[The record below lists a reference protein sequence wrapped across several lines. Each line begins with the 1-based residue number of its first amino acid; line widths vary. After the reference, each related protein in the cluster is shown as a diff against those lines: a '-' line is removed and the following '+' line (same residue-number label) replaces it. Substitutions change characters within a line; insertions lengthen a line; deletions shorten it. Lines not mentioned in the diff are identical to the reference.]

1 MTITPDMVK
10 ELRQRTGSGIMNCKK
25 ALEEA
30 DGDIEKAIIVLREN
44 GLSTAAKKAGRTA
57 SEGLV
62 ESYIHGDGRIGVLLE
77 INCETDFVARNS
89 EFKNFVHEIAMQ
101 IAATN
106 PLYIKPEDVP
116 YDVLQNEKTI
126 IKKQVINEGK
136 PENIADKIVNGKIEK
151 YYKEN
156 CLLEQEYIRDSN
168 KTIDSLLREMI
179 TKLGENIIIKR
190 FARFEIGE

>member
-30 DGDIEKAIIVLREN
+30 DGDIEKAIIVLREK

>member
-1 MTITPDMVK
+1 M
-10 ELRQRTGSGIMNCKK
+10 
-25 ALEEA
+25 
-30 DGDIEKAIIVLREN
+30 
-44 GLSTAAKKAGRTA
+44 
-57 SEGLV
+57 
-62 ESYIHGDGRIGVLLE
+62 
-77 INCETDFVARNS
+77 
-89 EFKNFVHEIAMQ
+89 
-101 IAATN
+101 
-106 PLYIKPEDVP
+106 
-116 YDVLQNEKTI
+116 QNEKTI

>member
-10 ELRQRTGSGIMNCKK
+10 ELRQRTGSGIMDCKK

-30 DGDIEKAIIVLREN
+30 DGDIEKAIIVLREK

-77 INCETDFVARNS
+77 VNCETDFVARNS

>member
-30 DGDIEKAIIVLREN
+30 DGDIEKAIIVLREK

-77 INCETDFVARNS
+77 VNCETDFVARNS

>member
-1 MTITPDMVK
+1 MTITPNMVK

-30 DGDIEKAIIVLREN
+30 DGDIEKAIIVLREK

-77 INCETDFVARNS
+77 VNCETDFVARNS

>member
-77 INCETDFVARNS
+77 VNCETDFVARNS